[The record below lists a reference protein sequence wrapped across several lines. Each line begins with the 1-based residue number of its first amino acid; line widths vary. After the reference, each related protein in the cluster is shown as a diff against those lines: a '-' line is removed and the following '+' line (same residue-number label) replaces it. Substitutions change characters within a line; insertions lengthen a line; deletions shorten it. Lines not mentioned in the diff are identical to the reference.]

1 MKKTIMARILTALLA
16 ALLLV
21 TAVAPITASAAAN
34 INVAP
39 VITAYGLTK
48 PTKITQ
54 GNAFSMQGSVST
66 NAGTITKITATVT
79 ERSTNWVVLSATVQP
94 KLKAVNFRNTINQKV
109 PFGKLGVGNYTLK
122 VVVTAKCGTKSTTKT
137 VINQGFSVV
146 AKQPTITLAG
156 AVYPTTMKVGNKQ
169 PIRGVISVDACSG
182 SKITKVVATVKNSK
196 GKVMMQSVFKPNK
209 TVFDLHYTVNNE
221 LTFGLLPVGT
231 YTYTL
236 TATATCGKSTFTKTL
251 LNKTFKVTK

>member
-1 MKKTIMARILTALLA
+1 MKKTIMSRILTALLA

-21 TAVAPITASAAAN
+21 TAIAPISASASSK

-79 ERSTNWVVLSATVQP
+79 ERSTNWVALKATIQP
-94 KLKAVNFRNTINQKV
+94 KTKAVNFRNTINTKV

-122 VVVTAKCGTKSTTKT
+122 VVVTATCGTKSTTKT

-146 AKQPTITLAG
+146 AKTPTLTLAG
-156 AVYPTTMKVGNKQ
+156 AVYPTTLKVGNKQ
-169 PIRGVISVDACSG
+169 PIRGIISVSACSG

-196 GKVMMQSVFKPNK
+196 GKIMMQSTFKPNK

-221 LTFGLLPVGT
+221 LTFALLPVGN

-236 TATATCGKSTFTKTL
+236 TATASCGKSSITKTL
-251 LNKTFKVTK
+251 LNKSFKVTK